1 MGSKE
6 CRGVQETSNVGK
18 WERQQT
24 GKGKWRLF
32 PHDPLIAITASIE
45 LLGRW
50 LPKQEKRWE
59 HCSLSAAGGG
69 NILDYGGVSEMCI
82 QMWLGFRL
90 RPYGPSLRQRVWLE
104 VKWFW
109 QKLKKPKGP
118 DLGTPGNDLGG
129 LLDSSRN
136 NPVKDVKP
144 RSATVMI
151 PKISQIW
158 RVGGKWNFSSKHH

>member
-1 MGSKE
+1 MITPKMGSKG
-6 CRGVQETSNVGK
+6 CRGVPETSNAGK

-24 GKGKWRLF
+24 GKGKRRLF
-32 PHDPLIAITASIE
+32 PHDPLMAITASVE

-59 HCSLSAAGGG
+59 HCSLSVALVVGTSWSGRV
-69 NILDYGGVSEMCI
+69 NEMCI
-82 QMWLGFRL
+82 QMWLGCGL
-90 RPYGPSLRQRVWLE
+90 RPYGPSLRQRAWLE

-109 QKLKKPKGP
+109 QKCKKPKGP
-118 DLGTPGNDLGG
+118 DLGTPQNDLGG

-136 NPVKDVKP
+136 DPVNVKP
-144 RSATVMI
+144 RSATVTI

-158 RVGGKWNFSSKHH
+158 RVGGK